1 MDVLVKRFLLVSR
14 SYGYTTYLKSHVR
27 RFTLTNVLT
36 MLKISEP
43 SERAFGATK
52 RRFHCYTGNF
62 IINKGNILK
71 FLFHVCFDAHLC
83 L

>member
-1 MDVLVKRFLLVSR
+1 MDVLVKGFLLVSR

-52 RRFHCYTGNF
+52 RRFHCLHGKLYHQPGKYSK
-62 IINKGNILK
+62 ICI
-71 FLFHVCFDAHLC
+71 
-83 L
+83 